1 MTDDGTKSPL
11 DDFDWDAALS
21 EWDKKP
27 FEPDLAKGQEE
38 PKEEPAKAEPAKG
51 EPPKPAKSPAV
62 PIAAKQPALYR
73 PPQETLD
80 PTASQLLEQARV
92 SPPKPVAKPPAIPRK
107 RGGLG
112 QLFGRGDAPPPAA
125 KPMTAAEEESLDVLF
140 DEPGPRRTVGS
151 DEDDDAVITSAIDV
165 GAEGAPRQSVR
176 PQLATL
182 DVEPNVPD
190 GALFDPFQEP
200 RPEVKNDQP
209 TRFPPPP
216 VDDDGEAATSV
227 ADLSSLHAKLE
238 AERARPAAPP
248 PAAGA
253 PPRPA
258 TPARPVTPPALPPE
272 PAVPPAPPTPPRAVM
287 ESETELVRSDELLSA
302 PALAEDDA
310 ELAALLDAPMEA
322 AADLSADSARE
333 PEVVQ
338 ADVAAPD
345 AAPPPAEAS
354 ELRGA
359 IVFEDE
365 RPAADWLPD
374 EVRPS
379 FEARA
384 AMFEEEA
391 QNMLDKAGR
400 ARCLLAAS
408 ELRAILGQRDES
420 ERLAA
425 EALEAGPSL
434 VFAHRQ
440 ARAFLPF
447 EADAIVPRLDAAA
460 KLPVPPAAKLH
471 DALVAADLLAR
482 AGDDDA
488 TTKRLEQAARFAPTD
503 ARVVVQRAARG
514 LAQDAPPSATLRVP
528 DAPHLAEVQQAISTL
543 LGLRGVERK
552 ESGPS
557 AEGTL
562 RRARVALER
571 NDTTSA
577 CTHIE
582 ELGATAALQAGAHW
596 LAAALGATKSTT
608 RARALAL
615 LQGLGESDPRAR
627 RALAA
632 RALELGD
639 DGALAAAATGDGFD
653 DEERAVLTALANAK
667 PTLSDDVAPA
677 LRMALLDR
685 EAPLDARLD
694 AIPGD
699 EASKAALRVGRG
711 MAAGKLDPARL
722 DALEPHDAPLVRA
735 ARIEESSSAGRLEEV
750 AAALAAWSD
759 SSHAHLAAGLVAER
773 AGLGP
778 RAATA
783 YGAALAA
790 DPANEAA
797 ARAAAATDPELPLVV
812 TLERVAEAC
821 GDPIR
826 AAVLRLEL
834 LLRSGDLAERRA
846 DLVALAKAAP
856 QLPIANFLAEREA
869 RRAGDV
875 EGVLE
880 LVRERG
886 SHATDPI
893 ERAVDQVREAFLVA
907 DTDATLAA
915 GLLEEALRARP
926 DDVAVRELLERIS
939 PTPPA
944 DRAEWRASRAA
955 AATGNA
961 KNLLL
966 LEAAWD
972 FERQEQHAPALAA
985 VRQMGEPSTMAPL
998 ARVALERLEVAAGDA
1013 ARLAD
1018 ELLSEARSAANVRA
1032 RSEAYERLAELD
1044 RHARNDPASALLWY
1058 RTILEETPDHAPSL
1072 RYVEHALM
1080 EGRRDDELEPI
1091 LASIAAYLKGTGG
1104 EALSHAEVAARFRM
1118 NGNQW
1123 DQTLS
1128 LAELAVAEKVP
1139 TLWALRLRNAHARA
1153 KDDDEALLATTK
1165 VLIERCTRPG
1175 ELATLL
1181 LRATEAAT
1189 RLGRLEEAKGYVL
1202 RATTEDATDSVAWR
1216 KLADV
1221 HLAAGA
1227 HGDAAEALES
1237 VARTA
1242 AVDEH
1247 RTEAYYAAAL
1257 AWTEAGDE
1265 ERAVAALE
1273 QVASANV
1280 TYQEAFPR
1288 LSRLYAKRGA
1298 RTELAAL
1305 LERRIGTVLDPE
1317 ERVDLEVE
1325 RGRVL
1330 AEIGDPG
1337 AAKEAYDAAL
1347 AIKPDHVGALSA
1359 AGDLAFHEKDWEGAE
1374 QVWVRLVRLL
1384 PQPEEQLAIYRRLGA
1399 LYAEQLA
1406 NYSRAEVAFQEVLK
1420 RAPDEIQVREQLVD
1434 VYKRQNDPARA
1445 LEAQQDL
1452 IKRAPDSKTKQKRLV
1467 ELAAIYEYTSHDIR
1481 KAEQTLEAAR
1491 REFPSD
1497 VAALRALAEFYVRQ
1511 KQTPAVNILLDR
1523 AAGDARRALAAGR
1536 INAAL
1541 FETMQ
1546 TVYELRNKEDAG
1558 KVVRASLA
1566 ALKNEPLSRGE
1577 LLRGGEARALDP
1589 RLDDLLAPEL
1599 LTAAARALLTRTG
1612 SALDAAVPFDPRSL
1626 GASPYSPTEPAGR
1639 LAIGLAQAAGVPN
1652 LQLFVSPKLGR
1663 ACVPAASP
1671 SPVLVFGEDLVN
1683 DPREVA
1689 RAFLITRAIKL
1700 LQLHGSAFARLPPGD
1715 LPVLVG
1721 AWLKA
1726 FVPNWSPQG
1735 IAPAPL
1741 AEAGRRLAAGMPRE
1755 LDPDLGA
1762 MALEVIGGVGP
1773 QIAALGVAV
1782 LSIANRCALLAVGD
1796 PGAAFD
1802 ALAWTAGPKVQG
1814 APATEQERVTFVGR
1828 HAEAKDVFAFT
1839 LADAYMDAR
1848 GRLGI
1853 R

>member
-27 FEPDLAKGQEE
+27 FEPDLAKEKKE
-38 PKEEPAKAEPAKG
+38 KEEEGKS
-51 EPPKPAKSPAV
+51 PKPAAAKPPPPV
-62 PIAAKQPALYR
+62 PPGAKQPALYR

-80 PTASQLLEQARV
+80 PTASHLLEQARV
-92 SPPKPVAKPPAIPRK
+92 SPPKPIAKPPAIPRK

-112 QLFGRGDAPPPAA
+112 QLFGRGESSAPARPAPSSDDEA
-125 KPMTAAEEESLDVLF
+125 LDVLF
-140 DEPGPRRTVGS
+140 DEPGPRRTSGS
-151 DEDDDAVITSAIDV
+151 DEDDEAVVTSAIDV

-182 DVEPNVPD
+182 DVEPHVPD
-190 GALFDPFQEP
+190 GALFDPFQDPAPEP
-200 RPEVKNDQP
+200 VKNDQP

-216 VDDDGEAATSV
+216 PPDDDSDAATSV
-227 ADLSSLHAKLE
+227 ADLSSLRAKIE
-238 AERARPAAPP
+238 AAREQAAPPPPPPPAAGRPAMPPRPAAPP
-248 PAAGA
+248 PPA
-253 PPRPA
+253 PSAPA
-258 TPARPVTPPALPPE
+258 IEELPPARERIA
-272 PAVPPAPPTPPRAVM
+272 
-287 ESETELVRSDELLSA
+287 SEEAELVRSDELLSA
-302 PALAEDDA
+302 PALADEDA
-310 ELAALLDAPMEA
+310 ELAALLDAPIEA
-322 AADLSADSARE
+322 AADIAHESVRE
-333 PEVVQ
+333 PEVV
-338 ADVAAPD
+338 AP
-345 AAPPPAEAS
+345 APAPGPS

-359 IVFEDE
+359 VVFEDE
-365 RPAADWLPD
+365 KPANDWLPD
-374 EVRPS
+374 EARPS

-384 AMFEEEA
+384 TMFEEEA
-391 QNMLDKAGR
+391 QNMLDKSGR

-408 ELRAILGQRDES
+408 ELRAILGQRDEA
-420 ERLAA
+420 ERLAG
-425 EALEAGPSL
+425 EALEANPSL
-434 VFAHRQ
+434 AFAHRQ
-440 ARAFLPF
+440 ARAFVPF
-447 EADAIVPRLDAAA
+447 EADTLVPRLDAEA
-460 KLPVPPAAKLH
+460 KLALPPLAKLH
-471 DALVAADLLAR
+471 DALLAADLIAR
-482 AGDDDA
+482 TGDDEA
-488 TTKRLEQAARFAPTD
+488 TSKRLEQAARFAPND

-514 LAQDAPPSATLRVP
+514 LAQDGPPSATLRVP
-528 DAPHLAEVQQAISTL
+528 DAPHLTEVAHAVSTL
-543 LGLRGVERK
+543 LGLRGVDRK
-552 ESGPS
+552 EGGSSP
-557 AEGTL
+557 EGAL

-571 NDTTSA
+571 NDTTAA
-577 CTHIE
+577 CAQLQ
-582 ELGATAALQAGAHW
+582 ELGATPALQPGAHW
-596 LAAALGATKSTT
+596 LAAALAATKSST
-608 RARALAL
+608 RAQAVTL
-615 LQGLGESDPRAR
+615 LQGLAATDPRAQ

-639 DGALAAAATGDGFD
+639 VDSLRAAAGGEGFD
-653 DEERAVLTALANAK
+653 EEERAVLSALAGVK
-667 PTLSDDVAPA
+667 PALGDDVAPA
-677 LRMALLDR
+677 LRAALVDPSAALDV
-685 EAPLDARLD
+685 RLD
-694 AIPGD
+694 AIQGD
-699 EASKAALRVGRG
+699 DATKAALRVGRG
-711 MAAGKLDPARL
+711 MAAGKLDPTRL
-722 DALEPHDAPLVRA
+722 DALDAHDPSFARA
-735 ARIEESSSAGRLEEV
+735 ARIEEAAAAGRIEEV
-750 AAALAAWSD
+750 SAALASWSD
-759 SSHAHLAAGLVAER
+759 TSQASLAAGIVAER
-773 AGLGP
+773 AGLAP
-778 RAATA
+778 RAAAA
-783 YGAALAA
+783 YGSALAA
-790 DPANEAA
+790 DPTNEAA
-797 ARAAAATDPELPLVV
+797 ARAAAATDPELPLAVA
-812 TLERVAEAC
+812 LERVAEAC
-821 GDPIR
+821 GDPLR
-826 AAVLRLEL
+826 AAVLRLEII
-834 LLRSGDLAERRA
+834 LRSGDLAARRE

-869 RRAGDV
+869 RRAADV
-875 EGVLE
+875 DAVVE
-880 LVRERG
+880 LVRER
-886 SHATDPI
+886 SALASDPI
-893 ERAVDQVREAFLVA
+893 EKAVDQVREAFLVA
-907 DTDATLAA
+907 DTDTTLAA

-939 PTPPA
+939 PTPPT

-955 AATGNA
+955 AATGSA
-961 KNLLL
+961 KSLLL

-972 FERQEQHAPALAA
+972 YERQEQPEAALAA
-985 VRQMGEPSTMAPL
+985 IRQIGEPTTMAPL
-998 ARVALERLEVAAGDA
+998 ARVALERVEVAAGDA

-1018 ELLSEARSAANVRA
+1018 ELLTEARSAGSVRA

-1044 RHARNDPASALLWY
+1044 RHARNDPASALLWR
-1058 RTILEETPDHAPSL
+1058 RTILEETPDHAASL
-1072 RYVEHALM
+1072 RHVEHALM
-1080 EGRRDDELEPI
+1080 DGRRDDELEPI
-1091 LASIAAYLKGTGG
+1091 LAAIATYLKGTGG
-1104 EALSHAEVAARFRM
+1104 EALSHAEIAARFRM

-1123 DQTLS
+1123 DATLP

-1139 TLWALRLRNAHARA
+1139 SLWALRLRNAHARA

-1165 VLIERCTRPG
+1165 SLIERCTRPG

-1189 RLGRLEEAKGYVL
+1189 RLGRPDEAKAYIL
-1202 RATTEDATDSVAWR
+1202 RATTEDAADTRAWR
-1216 KLADV
+1216 LLSEV
-1221 HLAAGA
+1221 HLAAGE
-1227 HGDAAEALES
+1227 HGPAAEALES

-1242 AVDEH
+1242 TVEEH
-1247 RTEAYYAAAL
+1247 RVDAYYGAAI

-1280 TYQEAFPR
+1280 TYKDVFPR

-1298 RTELAAL
+1298 RTELASL

-1317 ERVDLEVE
+1317 ERVDLEVD

-1337 AAKEAYDAAL
+1337 AAKEAYEAAL
-1347 AIKPDHVGALSA
+1347 AIKPDHVGALGA
-1359 AGDLAFHEKDWEGAE
+1359 AADLAFQEKDWEGAE
-1374 QVWVRLVRLL
+1374 QAWVRLVRLL

-1467 ELAAIYEYTSHDIR
+1467 ELAAIYEYVSHDLR

-1497 VAALRALAEFYVRQ
+1497 VAALRALAEYYVRQ
-1511 KQTPAVNILLDR
+1511 KQAPAVNILLDR

-1566 ALKNEPLSRGE
+1566 ALKNETPSRDQ
-1577 LLRGGEARALDP
+1577 LMRGGEARALDP

-1612 SALDAAVPFDPRSL
+1612 SALDAAVPLDPRTL
-1626 GASPYSPTEPAGR
+1626 RANPYPPTEPAAR

-1652 LQLFVSPKLGR
+1652 LQLFVSPQLGR
-1663 ACVPAASP
+1663 ACVPGASP
-1671 SPVLVFGEDLVN
+1671 SPILVLGEELVN
-1683 DPREVA
+1683 EPREVA
-1689 RAFLITRAIKL
+1689 RAFLITRGVKL

-1735 IAPAPL
+1735 IAPGPL
-1741 AEAGRRLAAGMPRE
+1741 AEAGRRLAAGMPRQ

-1773 QIAALGVAV
+1773 QIAALGAAV
-1782 LSIANRCALLAVGD
+1782 LSIANRTALLAVGE
-1796 PGAAFD
+1796 PSAALD
-1802 ALAWTAGPKVQG
+1802 ALAWASGPKVSG
-1814 APATEQERVTFVGR
+1814 APATEQERVSFLSR
-1828 HAEAKDVFAFT
+1828 NAEVKDVFAFT

-1848 GRLGI
+1848 GRLGV